1 MLQNQNMKAIIP
13 YAIVALLAAAGAIL
27 LMRGCDKTTPLQQNK
42 TAVDSAGQADAAY
55 HKSLQ
60 SEIDRLEGDSATA
73 QDVIDNQARQLA
85 WYEAQLSNTGEEIGQ
100 TIKVMDSVRIIHDTP
115 ALVSS
120 CDTLEN
126 QVEAARV
133 QIHGFRLATD
143 SLLAERDHNDLIK
156 DSLTRIFR
164 SAFLHADSA
173 GNFYKDQYNTLFKKQ
188 KRSILTEKV
197 LVGAGAALILGLL
210 IKK

>member
-1 MLQNQNMKAIIP
+1 MKTAIP
-13 YAIVALLAAAGAIL
+13 YLIAIL
-27 LMRGCDKTTPLQQNK
+27 LGAAICFMLMRGCGKVSPVQQSK
-42 TAVDSAGQADAAY
+42 TAVDSAAMADASY
-55 HKSLQ
+55 HKNLQ

-85 WYEAQLSNTGEEIGQ
+85 WYEAQLTNTGQEIGQ
-100 TIKVMDSVRIIHDTP
+100 TMGRMDTARIRHDTIP
-115 ALVSS
+115 FIVD
-120 CDTLEN
+120 CDTLEG
-126 QVEAARV
+126 QVKQARV

-143 SLLAERDHNDLIK
+143 SLI
-156 DSLTRIFR
+156 DSYQAQLRIDDSMKRNFR

-173 GNFYKDQYNTLFKKQ
+173 GNFYKDQYNVLYKRQ

-197 LVGAGAALILGLL
+197 MVGAGVALILGLL

>member
-1 MLQNQNMKAIIP
+1 MKTVIP
-13 YAIVALLAAAGAIL
+13 YLIAIL
-27 LMRGCDKTTPLQQNK
+27 LGAAICFMLMRGCNKTTPLQQSK
-42 TAVDSAGQADAAY
+42 TAVDSVAMADAAY
-55 HKSLQ
+55 HKNLQ

-85 WYEAQLSNTGEEIGQ
+85 WYEAQLTNTGQEIGQ
-100 TIKVMDSVRIIHDTP
+100 TIKAMDSVRIIHDTP
-115 ALVSS
+115 AFVSN
-120 CDTLEN
+120 CDTLET

-133 QIHGFRLATD
+133 QVHGFRLAND
-143 SLLAERDHNDLIK
+143 SLQAERDHNDLIK
-156 DSLTRIFR
+156 DSLTRIFH

-188 KRSILTEKV
+188 KQSILTEKV